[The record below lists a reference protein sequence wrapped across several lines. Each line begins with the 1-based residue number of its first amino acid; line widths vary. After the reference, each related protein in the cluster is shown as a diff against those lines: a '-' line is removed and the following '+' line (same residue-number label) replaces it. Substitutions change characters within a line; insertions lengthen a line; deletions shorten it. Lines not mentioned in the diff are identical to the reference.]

1 MKLTVLK
8 IKLFSEAGQTPE
20 DDTNYESVVEGS
32 NPNGQDMI
40 GNIPEMPE
48 ISAEDRVCFSLNTHT
63 LLR

>member
-8 IKLFSEAGQTPE
+8 IKLFSAAGQTPE

-40 GNIPEMPE
+40 GNIPE